1 MLVVRQL
8 HWKSD
13 CMRKILII
21 LILILISVPV
31 LGGTIIE
38 PVNGSFQGD
47 GNGFVISDIIA
58 LEEGRTTGE
67 YYSQVIDAGTIV
79 QWKGVEIN
87 FLEYKNTSDVS
98 LAVVIARS
106 DYALEN
112 HAMRVEFKSRG
123 RTLNELYMNGTIE
136 LLHIEDN
143 GEPVDYWIDESSPYL
158 DVWMK
163 LNFTEGEEKEILVLY
178 GDIIGYEPDC
188 DNVFILCD
196 LLIHS
201 KLFEGSAENQI
212 NDYNAL
218 GIWYWWENYGN
229 SYFERRDS
237 IISYKYA
244 RITDSLDDTTV
255 YARSKNQLGN
265 AIVIDSFTFNDVDI
279 TGGDWSDK
287 SLYQTRTIS
296 TEDLDDFL
304 NLTFYNEN
312 SNSFSVMVTDVLIRP
327 SNFSGEDGYEAYNGI
342 ALEEDGVTLE
352 VMTCETEDCIGGK
365 YVPVDENLG
374 ELNLSRYLKYKLN
387 FEKQDF
393 VASVSKITFDYNE
406 SSLPDVAADAINSSE
421 VRINEIKSL
430 GVNVTD
436 AEIIL
441 DNAREL
447 LASDEYMDAVSV
459 AKSATAKAEKLYE
472 DYLAGQDSEK
482 IIDDKKE
489 DYEKNQTKARAQEL
503 LDLADIAIGN
513 ADHSHPDTQRAVI
526 MFTQAELAF
535 NAKDYDLAIQRATR
549 AMDILSGKTVEE
561 TEINLIGILAIIFGL
576 ILVVSIVYSFVKAK
590 VDSVESE

>member
-1 MLVVRQL
+1 M
-8 HWKSD
+8 
-13 CMRKILII
+13 
-21 LILILISVPV
+21 PV